1 MANTLEQKPD
11 VPEVIATVMDLQAA
25 EEKLKQFIKFLDRH
39 KTSRD
44 RSYRV
49 LNTDLRNAAARLIVE
64 IEGLE
69 GKVQELVEA
78 PQDA

>member
-25 EEKLKQFIKFLDRH
+25 EERLKQFIKFLDRH

>member
-1 MANTLEQKPD
+1 MAKTLEQKPD

-44 RSYRV
+44 RSYRL